1 MTITPHPEP
10 TAETQTMRLFCFG
23 YGYSARA
30 LGRALRGPSCRVA
43 GTVRET
49 DKARTL
55 AADDIQSFVFDGAAP
70 LRHAGEALA
79 GTTHLLVS
87 APPDGGGDPV
97 LLQHAADIAALV
109 EAAPALRWVGYL
121 STTAVYGDRDGDW
134 VDEET
139 PVSPTSAR
147 ASRRVAAENAW
158 LDLHHAQHVPVH
170 IFRLAGIYG
179 PGRNALVDV
188 RRGTARRIRK
198 PGQVFSRIHVDDIA
212 AALAASMARPNPGRI
227 YNVCDDEPA
236 PGSDVVLHACQLLG
250 AACPSE
256 IPFEQAAP
264 TMSEMARSF
273 YADNKRVRNDRM
285 KRELGVILRYPNYR
299 VGLDALLAA
308 EGNPS
313 PTAPRR

>member
-1 MTITPHPEP
+1 MTTSPPEP
-10 TAETQTMRLFCFG
+10 IAENQTMRLFCFG
-23 YGYSARA
+23 FGYSARA
-30 LGRALRGPSCRVA
+30 LARALRGASCRVA
-43 GTVRET
+43 GTVREA
-49 DKARTL
+49 DKAHTL
-55 AADDIQSFVFDGAAP
+55 GADGIESFVFDGAVP
-70 LRHAGEALA
+70 LRNVREALA

-87 APPDGGGDPV
+87 APPDSGGDPV
-97 LLQHAADIAALV
+97 LRHHAADIAALI
-109 EAAPALRWVGYL
+109 EAVPPLRWAGYL
-121 STTAVYGDRDGDW
+121 STTAVYGDHGGGW

-158 LDLHHAQHVPVH
+158 LGLHAQGVPVH

-179 PGRNALVDV
+179 PTRNALIDV

-250 AACPSE
+250 VSCPPE

-299 VGLDALLAA
+299 AGLDALLAA
-308 EGNPS
+308 GE
-313 PTAPRR
+313 